1 VLIGD
6 DAGFNTKKTFEVKFA
21 GKCREDHRR
30 MGDEREVAWFVGGNR
45 TSESVIAVMEAGG
58 VLEYLEGV
66 ESNFGWFL
74 CHA

>member
-1 VLIGD
+1 
-6 DAGFNTKKTFEVKFA
+6 
-21 GKCREDHRR
+21 
-30 MGDEREVAWFVGGNR
+30 
-45 TSESVIAVMEAGG
+45 VIAVMEAGG